1 MILQFY
7 LAMSTQAAQPAC
19 SSVQAVCQYQNN
31 KNMSMAANKFA
42 SILSTAFLIGLSLIV
57 LCLVFRVRTL
67 YQDHQKLNRFEVYK
81 NELQSIQSAQAS

>member
-1 MILQFY
+1 MGLVD
-7 LAMSTQAAQPAC
+7 L
-19 SSVQAVCQYQNN
+19 

-81 NELQSIQSAQAS
+81 NELQSIQNHYTNLKDDIDQVDKDFRQTYRVVGH

>member
-1 MILQFY
+1 
-7 LAMSTQAAQPAC
+7 
-19 SSVQAVCQYQNN
+19 
-31 KNMSMAANKFA
+31 MAANKFA

-81 NELQSIQSAQAS
+81 NELQSIQSAQASWLYT